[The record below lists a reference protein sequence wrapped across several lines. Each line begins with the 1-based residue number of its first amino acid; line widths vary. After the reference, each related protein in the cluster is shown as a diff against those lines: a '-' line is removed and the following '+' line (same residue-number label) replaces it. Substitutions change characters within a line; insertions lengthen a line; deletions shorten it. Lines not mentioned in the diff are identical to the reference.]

1 MSDTT
6 EPTGQTTGQG
16 ELVLYASEDGSA
28 TFFLR
33 AQDGTVWLTQMELA
47 ELFQTS
53 IPNVNIHIKNV
64 LEEGEL
70 QPEASIKEDLIVR
83 LEGKRQVKRPVK
95 LYNLG
100 MILAVGFRVKSPRGT
115 QFRQWASTHLREY
128 LVKGFVMDDERM
140 KDPVGWDYFDE
151 LLQRIREI
159 RTSEKRFY
167 QKVRDLFA
175 LSVDYKDSADTVG
188 QFFAEVQNKMLYAV
202 TQQTAAEII
211 FKRADSTQPN
221 MALTAWKAGR
231 VRKTDVIVAKNYLN
245 VLYLSSHIVQ
255 TKRDYYRLLQAV
267 RTEDTWEEW
276 VLYLL
281 HAVEVTA
288 QQTIETMHAI
298 KAALFD
304 YKHRI
309 RDGYKFYSQDL
320 INSLF
325 LHPYTK
331 IDFIQR
337 DLQVSRLTAA
347 KYLESLVQ
355 GGFVRKQ
362 KVGRSSYYINVALN
376 KILLAKG

>member
-6 EPTGQTTGQG
+6 EPTSGQG

-64 LEEGEL
+64 LDEGEL
-70 QPEASIKEDLIVR
+70 QPEATIKEDLIVR
-83 LEGKRQVKRPVK
+83 TEGKRQVKRPVK
-95 LYNLG
+95 LYNLD
-100 MILAVGFRVKSPRGT
+100 MILAVGYRVKSLRGT
-115 QFRQWASTHLREY
+115 QFRQWATTHLREY

-175 LSVDYKDSADTVG
+175 LSVDYKDAAETVG
-188 QFFAEVQNKMLYAV
+188 HFFAEVQNKMLYAV

-211 FKRADSTQPN
+211 VKRADPTQPN

-245 VLYLSSHIVQ
+245 ADEIDHLN
-255 TKRDYYRLLQAV
+255 RM
-267 RTEDTWEEW
+267 
-276 VLYLL
+276 
-281 HAVEVTA
+281 VTA
-288 QQTIETMHAI
+288 
-298 KAALFD
+298 
-304 YKHRI
+304 
-309 RDGYKFYSQDL
+309 
-320 INSLF
+320 F
-325 LHPYTK
+325 LEFAELRTRQRKQLVMADWRQYV
-331 IDFIQR
+331 DNFIQFN
-337 DLQVSRLTAA
+337 
-347 KYLESLVQ
+347 ESPLLK
-355 GGFVRKQ
+355 G
-362 KVGRSSYYINVALN
+362 VGRMSHDAML
-376 KILLAKG
+376 KIVHGRYEEFDVQRRKAEAIEADSVDLKELELAEKLISDSKGAK

>member
-64 LEEGEL
+64 LDEGEL
-70 QPEASIKEDLIVR
+70 QPEATIKEDLIVR

-100 MILAVGFRVKSPRGT
+100 MILAVGYRVKSPRGT
-115 QFRQWASTHLREY
+115 QFRQWATTHLREY

-159 RTSEKRFY
+159 RASEKRFY

-188 QFFAEVQNKMLYAV
+188 HFFAEVQNKMLFAV

-211 FKRADSTQPN
+211 VKRADPTQPN

-245 VLYLSSHIVQ
+245 ADEIDHLN
-255 TKRDYYRLLQAV
+255 RM
-267 RTEDTWEEW
+267 
-276 VLYLL
+276 
-281 HAVEVTA
+281 VTA
-288 QQTIETMHAI
+288 
-298 KAALFD
+298 
-304 YKHRI
+304 
-309 RDGYKFYSQDL
+309 
-320 INSLF
+320 F
-325 LHPYTK
+325 LEFAELRTRQRKQLVMADWRQYV
-331 IDFIQR
+331 DSFIQFN
-337 DLQVSRLTAA
+337 
-347 KYLESLVQ
+347 ESPLLK
-355 GGFVRKQ
+355 G
-362 KVGRSSYYINVALN
+362 VGRMSHDTML
-376 KILLAKG
+376 KIVHGRYEEFDEQRRKAEAIEADSVDMQELEQAEKRLSKKGEPDAA

>member
-6 EPTGQTTGQG
+6 EPTGQITGQG
-16 ELVLYASEDGSA
+16 ELVLYASEDGST

-70 QPEASIKEDLIVR
+70 QPEATIKEDLIVR

-95 LYNLG
+95 LYNLD
-100 MILAVGFRVKSPRGT
+100 MILAVGYRVKSPRGT
-115 QFRQWASTHLREY
+115 QFRQWATTHLREY

-188 QFFAEVQNKMLYAV
+188 HFFAEVQNKMLYAV

-211 FKRADSTQPN
+211 VKRADSAQPN

-245 VLYLSSHIVQ
+245 ADEIDHLN
-255 TKRDYYRLLQAV
+255 RM
-267 RTEDTWEEW
+267 
-276 VLYLL
+276 
-281 HAVEVTA
+281 VTA
-288 QQTIETMHAI
+288 
-298 KAALFD
+298 
-304 YKHRI
+304 
-309 RDGYKFYSQDL
+309 
-320 INSLF
+320 F
-325 LHPYTK
+325 LEFAELRTRQRKQLVMADWRQYV
-331 IDFIQR
+331 DSFIQFN
-337 DLQVSRLTAA
+337 
-347 KYLESLVQ
+347 ESPLLK
-355 GGFVRKQ
+355 G
-362 KVGRSSYYINVALN
+362 VGRMSHDAML
-376 KILLAKG
+376 KIVHGRYEEFDEQRRKAEASEADSADMKELEQTEKLLTKKGGRDAS